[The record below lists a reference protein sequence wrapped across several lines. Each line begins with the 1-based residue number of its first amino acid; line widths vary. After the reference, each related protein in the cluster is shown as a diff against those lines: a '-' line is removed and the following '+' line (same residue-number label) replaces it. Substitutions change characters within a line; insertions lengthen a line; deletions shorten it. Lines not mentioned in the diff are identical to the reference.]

1 MDEVVS
7 GVMSGVVSGVA
18 LEANS
23 LVRAYDGRRVVDVDH
38 LVVGQGQVVAVLGPN
53 GAGKSTL
60 FRMLALLESPDEG
73 VVSYFGS
80 PVTARDKA
88 ARRRV
93 ASVFQRPFLF
103 QGKVRSN
110 VAYGLRVRR
119 LSRKEVRSR
128 VAQALELTGIEHLAS
143 AEVKT
148 LSGGEAQRVALAR
161 ALVVEPSILFL
172 DEPTSNLDVDVR
184 HRLRRDLKAIV
195 ERLGMTVVLITHD
208 RGEAFSLAQK
218 VVLMRDGRIVQQGD
232 VDEVYSQPKDAFV
245 AGVMGAGTI
254 WRGRVTSSAD
264 GLCSVRVGD
273 GLSVEVVA
281 ASALGDE
288 VTLAIRPEDV
298 AIARA
303 DGQEATRTTSVRNRW
318 PGVVA
323 SVNVAGP
330 LADIWIDLDGAAS
343 KYGSLRALVTRPSVE
358 ELALAPG
365 VRVEA
370 GVKATAVHL
379 LDDTEDG

>member
-1 MDEVVS
+1 VDELVT
-7 GVMSGVVSGVA
+7 GIA
-18 LEANS
+18 LEAS
-23 LVRAYDGRRVVDVDH
+23 GLVRAYNGRRVVDIEHVAVDE
-38 LVVGQGQVVAVLGPN
+38 GQVVAILGPN

-60 FRMLALLESPDEG
+60 FRMLALLETPDEG
-73 VVSYFGS
+73 VVSHFGS
-80 PVTARDKA
+80 RVTARDTA

-103 QGKVRSN
+103 QGKVSSN

-119 LSRKEVRSR
+119 MSRKEVKSR
-128 VAQALELTGIEHLAS
+128 VARALSLTAIEHLAGV
-143 AEVKT
+143 EVRT

-161 ALVVEPSILFL
+161 ALVLEPSILFL

-184 HRLRRDLKAIV
+184 QHLRRDLRSIV
-195 ERLGMTVVLITHD
+195 ERLGTTVVLITHD

-218 VVLMRDGRIVQQGD
+218 VVLIRDGRIVQQGD
-232 VDEVYSQPKDAFV
+232 VDEVYSRPKDAFV

-254 WRGRVTSSAD
+254 WRGRVTRSVD
-264 GLCSVRVGD
+264 GLCSVCVGED
-273 GLSVEVVA
+273 LSVEVVA

-303 DGQEATRTTSVRNRW
+303 DDEEAPRVTSVRNRW
-318 PGVVA
+318 QGVVA
-323 SVNVAGP
+323 SVNIAGP

-343 KYGSLRALVTRPSVE
+343 KYGSLRALVTRPSVD

-379 LDDTEDG
+379 LDDDEDG

>member
-1 MDEVVS
+1 M
-7 GVMSGVVSGVA
+7 SGVA
-18 LEANS
+18 LEAS
-23 LVRAYDGRRVVDVDH
+23 GLVRAYDGRRVVDVENM
-38 LVVGQGQVVAVLGPN
+38 VVGEGQVVAVLGPN

-60 FRMLALLESPDEG
+60 FRMLALLENPDEG
-73 VVSYFGS
+73 TVSYFGS
-80 PVTARDKA
+80 PVTARDTA

-93 ASVFQRPFLF
+93 ASVFQRPYLF

-119 LSRKEVRSR
+119 MPRSEVKSR
-128 VAQALELTGIEHLAS
+128 VASALSLTAIEHLAD

-184 HRLRRDLKAIV
+184 QRLRRDLKTIV
-195 ERLGMTVVLITHD
+195 ERLGTTVVLITHD
-208 RGEAFSLAQK
+208 RSEAFSLAQK

-254 WRGRVTSSAD
+254 WRGSVVRSSD

-273 GLSVEVVA
+273 GLMVEAVA
-281 ASALGDE
+281 ASEVGDG
-288 VTLAIRPEDV
+288 VALAIRPEDV
-298 AIARA
+298 AIARVE
-303 DGQEATRTTSVRNRW
+303 DGEALRVTSVRNRW
-318 PGVVA
+318 LGVVE
-323 SVNVAGP
+323 SINIAGP
-330 LADIWIDLDGAAS
+330 LADIWIDLDGAGA
-343 KYGSLRALVTRPSVE
+343 KHASLRALVTRPSVE

-370 GVKATAVHL
+370 SVKATAVHL
-379 LDDTEDG
+379 LDDTQDG

>member
-1 MDEVVS
+1 MDE
-7 GVMSGVVSGVA
+7 VVSGVA
-18 LEANS
+18 LEATG
-23 LVRAYDGRRVVDVDH
+23 LVRAYDGRRVVDVENM
-38 LVVGQGQVVAVLGPN
+38 VVGQGQVVAVLGPN

-60 FRMLALLESPDEG
+60 FRMLALLEDPDEG
-73 VVSYFGS
+73 TVSYFGS
-80 PVTARDKA
+80 RVTARDKT

-119 LSRKEVRSR
+119 LPRGEVRSR
-128 VAQALELTGIEHLAS
+128 VARALALTGIEHLAD

-172 DEPTSNLDVDVR
+172 DEPTSNLDVAVR
-184 HRLRRDLKAIV
+184 QRLRRDLKAIV

-208 RGEAFSLAQK
+208 RGEAFSLAHK

-254 WRGRVTSSAD
+254 WRGSVLRSSD
-264 GLCSVRVGD
+264 GMCSVRVGR
-273 GLSVEVVA
+273 GLIVEMVA
-281 ASALGDE
+281 ASVLGDE

-298 AIARA
+298 VLARIE
-303 DGQEATRTTSVRNRW
+303 DTEPPRVTSVRNRW
-318 PGVVA
+318 LGVVA
-323 SVNVAGP
+323 SINIAGP
-330 LADIWIDLDGAAS
+330 LADIWIDLDDAGA

-370 GVKATAVHL
+370 SVKATAVHL
-379 LDDTEDG
+379 LDDAEDG

>member
-1 MDEVVS
+1 M
-7 GVMSGVVSGVA
+7 SGVA
-18 LEANS
+18 LEAS
-23 LVRAYDGRRVVDVDH
+23 GLVRAYDGRRVVDVENM
-38 LVVGQGQVVAVLGPN
+38 VVSQGQVVAVLGPN

-80 PVTARDKA
+80 RVTARDKA

-119 LSRKEVRSR
+119 LPRGEVRSR
-128 VAQALELTGIEHLAS
+128 VARALALTGIEHLAA

-184 HRLRRDLKAIV
+184 QRLRRDLKAIV

-254 WRGRVTSSAD
+254 WKGGVVRSSD
-264 GLCSVRVGD
+264 GLCSVRVGG
-273 GLSVEVVA
+273 GLIVEIVA
-281 ASALGDE
+281 ASALGEE
-288 VTLAIRPEDV
+288 VALAIRPENV
-298 AIARA
+298 TIARA
-303 DGQEATRTTSVRNRW
+303 DDEGAPRLTSVRNRW

-323 SVNVAGP
+323 SVNIAGP
-330 LADIWIDLDGAAS
+330 LADIWIDLDGGGANHD
-343 KYGSLRALVTRPSVE
+343 SLRALVTRPSVE

-379 LDDTEDG
+379 LDDTEEG

>member
-1 MDEVVS
+1 M
-7 GVMSGVVSGVA
+7 SGVA
-18 LEANS
+18 LEAGG
-23 LVRAYDGRRVVDVDH
+23 LVRAYDGRRVVDVENM
-38 LVVGQGQVVAVLGPN
+38 VVGEGQVVAVLGPN

-60 FRMLALLESPDEG
+60 FRMLALLEDPDEG
-73 VVSYFGS
+73 TVSYFGS
-80 PVTARDKA
+80 RVTARDTA

-119 LSRKEVRSR
+119 LPRKEVKSR
-128 VAQALELTGIEHLAS
+128 VASALSLTAIEHLAD

-184 HRLRRDLKAIV
+184 QRLRRDLKTIV
-195 ERLGMTVVLITHD
+195 ERLGTTVVLITHD

-232 VDEVYSQPKDAFV
+232 VDEVYSRPKDAFV

-254 WRGRVTSSAD
+254 WNGSVVRSSD

-273 GLSVEVVA
+273 GLMVEAVA
-281 ASALGDE
+281 VSEVGDE
-288 VTLAIRPEDV
+288 VALAIRPEDV
-298 AIARA
+298 AIAPVE
-303 DGQEATRTTSVRNRW
+303 DGAAPRVSSVRNRW
-318 PGVVA
+318 QGVVTA
-323 SVNVAGP
+323 VNIAGP
-330 LADIWIDLDGAAS
+330 LADIWIDLDGVGAKNA
-343 KYGSLRALVTRPSVE
+343 SLRALVTRPSVE

-370 GVKATAVHL
+370 AVKATAVHL
-379 LDDTEDG
+379 LDDSEDG